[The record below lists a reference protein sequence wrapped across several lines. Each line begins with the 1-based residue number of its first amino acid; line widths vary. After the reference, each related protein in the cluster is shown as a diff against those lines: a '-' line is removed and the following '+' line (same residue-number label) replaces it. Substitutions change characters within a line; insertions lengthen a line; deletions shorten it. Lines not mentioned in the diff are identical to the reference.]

1 MPRYHYDTPKL
12 SPRVKACRDQ
22 QNEYRYRNSTAAAA
36 ARQVCENT
44 TAYGM
49 ETSSADVTATAPDA
63 EALTV
68 ELLVCAEP
76 ECENQPCFAEP
87 GQTTALPHPLLPPW
101 SVAAKTCNRFY
112 LTRYYHTQQDSFE
125 TTAIPP
131 HVITP
136 LRYPP
141 GVVNNLKSQPPTL
154 SPGVRCIPHPHGI
167 PPRGDKI
174 PKPKMLSSGVWYTL
188 SYTVV
193 RPHGRASK
201 VTSST
206 EGRAQTPSDTCVSR
220 KRSRRHLPKA
230 KMIVVCADTLPL
242 LNRLRIRMIPG
253 NVISCLLYGTYID
266 TIS

>member
-112 LTRYYHTQQDSFE
+112 LTRYYHTQQDSSE
-125 TTAIPP
+125 TTVCYHPP
-131 HVITP
+131 CYHTP
-136 LRYPP
+136 TVY
-141 GVVNNLKSQPPTL
+141 
-154 SPGVRCIPHPHGI
+154 HP
-167 PPRGDKI
+167 
-174 PKPKMLSSGVWYTL
+174 
-188 SYTVV
+188 
-193 RPHGRASK
+193 
-201 VTSST
+201 
-206 EGRAQTPSDTCVSR
+206 
-220 KRSRRHLPKA
+220 
-230 KMIVVCADTLPL
+230 
-242 LNRLRIRMIPG
+242 
-253 NVISCLLYGTYID
+253 
-266 TIS
+266 